1 MAQKVMKKEVLKS
14 NMASTRLTRRSNRKK
29 PHCRSDQTIVRKIEQ
44 IDIKM
49 QAAVEKGDFIA
60 AMELAQEQERLLE
73 YLMLSNNR
81 A

>member
-1 MAQKVMKKEVLKS
+1 MAQKVAKKEVLRA
-14 NMASTRLTRRSNRKK
+14 NMASTRLTRRSNRRK
-29 PHCRSDQTIVRKIEQ
+29 PNCRSDQDIVRKIEQ

-49 QAAVEKGDFIA
+49 QAAVEKGDFAA

-73 YLMLSNNR
+73 YLMLGNNK

>member
-1 MAQKVMKKEVLKS
+1 MAQKVIKKEVSRS
-14 NMASTRLTRRSNRKK
+14 NMASTRLTKRSSRRRPNNRSN
-29 PHCRSDQTIVRKIEQ
+29 QTIVRRIEQ

-49 QAAVEKGDFIA
+49 QAAVEKGDFVA

-73 YLMLSNNR
+73 YLMLGDNK